1 MPEMKGTLVIS
12 LDFEL
17 YWGLRDLYSLEAYE
31 AKWLQERETI
41 PHLLDLFQQA
51 GVHATWATVGL
62 LFFEHRTELLSGLP
76 ELRPTYIDRHLS
88 PYEDMNERFR
98 APGEQEAQAPH
109 SYALSLIRQICATP
123 GQTVGSH
130 TFSHYYCREPGQTR
144 EQFYSDLQA
153 AQQVAEQRGIMLRSL
168 VLPRNQWQP
177 SYMEQIGEL
186 GFLSYRGNP
195 KHPLYRQGY
204 STSDSAWRRVLR
216 LADSYFNL
224 TGHHT
229 YDFETLD
236 STVPV
241 NLPASFFFRTSPGL
255 LRSLEPLRLQ
265 RIKQSMTH
273 AARQGEVYHLWLHP
287 YNAVGS
293 GLKSLEELVRHYLR
307 LSAEYGMT
315 SLNMEELAD
324 LVLTR
329 SDSDWLKDINK

>member
-17 YWGLRDLYSLEAYE
+17 YWGLRDLYSMDEYQ
-31 AKWLQERETI
+31 AKWLRERETI
-41 PHLLDLFQQA
+41 PHILDLFRQA

-62 LFFEHRTELLSGLP
+62 LFFEHHAELLAGLP
-76 ELRPTYIDRHLS
+76 ALRPTYKDCRLS
-88 PYEDMNERFR
+88 PYEDLDERFTGL
-98 APGEQEAQAPH
+98 GEQEAPH
-109 SYALSLIRQICATP
+109 SYAPSLIKQICATP
-123 GQTVGSH
+123 GQAVGSH
-130 TFSHYYCREPGQTR
+130 TFSHYYCREPGQTK

-153 AQQVAEQRGIMLRSL
+153 AQQVAGQRGIALRSL
-168 VLPRNQWQP
+168 VLPRNQWQS
-177 SYMEQIGEL
+177 SYMDGLGEL

-195 KHPLYRQGY
+195 DHPLYKQGY
-204 STSDSAWRRVLR
+204 STSDSPWRRVLR
-216 LADSYFNL
+216 LADSYCNL

-241 NLPASFFFRTSPGL
+241 NLPASFFFRTPPGL
-255 LRSLEPLRLQ
+255 LRSLEPLRLR

-273 AARQGEVYHLWLHP
+273 AARRGEVYHLWLHP

-293 GLKSLEELVRHYLR
+293 GLKSLEALMVHYSR
-307 LSAEYGMT
+307 LSAKYGMT

-324 LVLTR
+324 LVLGEAE
-329 SDSDWLKDINK
+329 SYQ